1 MNRKERQTNYVI
13 VYGIVI
19 SAIFVASLLLLASNI
34 NSQFQPTK
42 VLAVNNIDNATGG
55 GGGKGQREATAT
67 NQTATTTTT
76 TGSNDTTGGMTNETN
91 ITTNTTSTITTS
103 KNKVSIVED
112 GSEMGDNA
120 FDPNPI
126 NIKVGDTVTW
136 INDDVATHTV
146 TSDSGSDEDN
156 DTKSTN
162 GETFDSG
169 FLSQGQTFEHTFKKA
184 GNYGYFCTLHPS
196 MTGEVKVNKG

>member
-67 NQTATTTTT
+67 NQTATT

>member
-55 GGGKGQREATAT
+55 GGKGQREATAT
-67 NQTATTTTT
+67 NQTAATT

-91 ITTNTTSTITTS
+91 ITTNTTSSTTTS

-112 GSEMGDNA
+112 GSEM
-120 FDPNPI
+120 
-126 NIKVGDTVTW
+126 
-136 INDDVATHTV
+136 
-146 TSDSGSDEDN
+146 
-156 DTKSTN
+156 
-162 GETFDSG
+162 
-169 FLSQGQTFEHTFKKA
+169 
-184 GNYGYFCTLHPS
+184 
-196 MTGEVKVNKG
+196 

>member
-91 ITTNTTSTITTS
+91 ITTNTSSSTTTTAS
-103 KNKVSIVED
+103 KNKVS
-112 GSEMGDNA
+112 
-120 FDPNPI
+120 
-126 NIKVGDTVTW
+126 
-136 INDDVATHTV
+136 
-146 TSDSGSDEDN
+146 
-156 DTKSTN
+156 
-162 GETFDSG
+162 
-169 FLSQGQTFEHTFKKA
+169 
-184 GNYGYFCTLHPS
+184 
-196 MTGEVKVNKG
+196 

>member
-1 MNRKERQTNYVI
+1 MNGKERPTNHTI

-19 SAIFVASLLLLASNI
+19 SAIFVASLLLASNI
-34 NSQFQPTK
+34 ISQFQSK
-42 VLAVNNIDNATGG
+42 ALAVNNVDN
-55 GGGKGQREATAT
+55 ATAT
-67 NQTATTTTT
+67 NQTATTAST
-76 TGSNDTTGGMTNETN
+76 DTTGGLTNKTN
-91 ITTNTTSTITTS
+91 IQTNTTSSTTTS
-103 KNKVSIVED
+103 RNRVSIVED
-112 GSEMGDNA
+112 ASEMGDNA

-146 TSDSGSDEDN
+146 TSDSDEDN
-156 DTKSTN
+156 NTKSTN

-196 MTGEVKVNKG
+196 MTGEVKVKKG

>member
-42 VLAVNNIDNATGG
+42 VLAVNNIDNVIGV
-55 GGGKGQREATAT
+55 GGKGQREATAT
-67 NQTATTTTT
+67 NQTAATT

-91 ITTNTTSTITTS
+91 ITTNTTSTTTTTS

>member
-19 SAIFVASLLLLASNI
+19 SAIFVASLLLLASDI

-42 VLAVNNIDNATGG
+42 EVLAVNNIDNATGG
-55 GGGKGQREATAT
+55 GGGKEQREATAT
-67 NQTATTTTT
+67 NQTTTT
-76 TGSNDTTGGMTNETN
+76 TGSNDTTGAMTNQTN

-169 FLSQGQTFEHTFKKA
+169 YLSQGQTFEHTFKKA

-196 MTGEVKVNKG
+196 MTGEVEVKKG

>member
-19 SAIFVASLLLLASNI
+19 SAIFVASLLLLASDI

-55 GGGKGQREATAT
+55 GGKEQREATAT
-67 NQTATTTTT
+67 NQTATTTT
-76 TGSNDTTGGMTNETN
+76 GSNDTTGAMTNQTN

-169 FLSQGQTFEHTFKKA
+169 YLSQGQTFEHTFKKA

-196 MTGEVKVNKG
+196 MTGEVEVKKG

>member
-55 GGGKGQREATAT
+55 GGKGQREATAT
-67 NQTATTTTT
+67 NQTATTTT
-76 TGSNDTTGGMTNETN
+76 GSNDTTGAMTNQTN

-169 FLSQGQTFEHTFKKA
+169 YLSQGQTFEHTFKKA

-196 MTGEVKVNKG
+196 MTGEVEVKKG